1 MKHKIG
7 DVVRVRPN
15 LVEGMYGEESFFED
29 NMGIFCGMCFVV
41 KAIVDGI
48 VNGEYILT
56 YIDKELYTEGDVN
69 FLEFW
74 YWTDEMLE
82 DEV

>member
-1 MKHKIG
+1 MEENLLKIAWKYF
-7 DVVRVRPN
+7 VVCV
-15 LVEGMYGEESFFED
+15 
-29 NMGIFCGMCFVV
+29 FVV
-41 KAIVDGI
+41 KTIVDGI

-56 YIDKELYTEGDVN
+56 YIDKELYTEDDVN

-82 DEV
+82 D